1 MLKTKLTKKGNT
13 MVGSN
18 LRTLDTLTF
27 IEQSENLKTMDRK
40 PLYCDIWMCR
50 LEGQPGSSIQSGY
63 RPVLVISNDK
73 NNLHSPLVNVIP
85 LTSKG
90 NKRGLPVHV
99 NLDRYDDYGLSMPS
113 TVLCEQ
119 VTSIPTK
126 HLDRYIGNIFD
137 EVTRAKI
144 KRALEIQFSFIH

>member
-1 MLKTKLTKKGNT
+1 MKKGNT

-18 LRTLDTLTF
+18 LRTLNTLTF
-27 IEQSENLKTMDRK
+27 IGQSENLKAMDRK
-40 PLYCDIWMCR
+40 PLYCDIWMCK
-50 LEGQPGSSIQSGY
+50 LEGQSGSSIQSGY

-99 NLDRYDDYGLSMPS
+99 DLNRYDDYGLSMPS

-119 VTSIPTK
+119 VTSIPAK
-126 HLDRYIGNIFD
+126 NLDRYIGNIFD
-137 EVTRAKI
+137 EVTRARI
-144 KRALEIQFSFIH
+144 KRALEIQFSFIY